1 MRLAAAAAR
10 KDLLDFFRHW
20 GMEPDADTVRYAS
33 QFEKEERGIWFAN
46 DENRVW
52 QMENRSTS
60 QETET
65 SAKGSVPQGTIQYVN
80 GENQVN
86 LDCTN
91 VWVTEIVRCEMDGG
105 TEKKQSVGYAYA
117 HDGEAVFTDVAATAN
132 NRVYMYEITGYDKW
146 LAKTAPGRT
155 GEVKVSHRGDI
166 DRTLWTVST
175 NLTNSELE
183 EPGEDHPDTYV
194 QPGLEKMVDLE
205 TRGWSPTLQAL

>member
-1 MRLAAAAAR
+1 
-10 KDLLDFFRHW
+10 
-20 GMEPDADTVRYAS
+20 MEPDADTVRYAS

-52 QMENRSTS
+52 QMEKRNTS
-60 QETET
+60 QKTES

-86 LDCTN
+86 LEISGDIN
-91 VWVTEIVRCEMDGG
+91 VWIYEIVRCERDGG

-117 HDGEAVFTDVAATAN
+117 QMERLIYGCGRHSQQP
-132 NRVYMYEITGYDKW
+132 VYTYEITGYDKW
-146 LAKTAPGRT
+146 LEKTEPGRT
-155 GEVKVSHRGDI
+155 KEVKVSHRGDI

-205 TRGWSPTLQAL
+205 TEALLPPLQAL